1 MGLLVGVVVAVAA
14 AVIAPVGL
22 TMHGA
27 RRRGRGPLLAVAAGI
42 ALPFTW
48 LTWYLLDEHPFRR
61 TAVAG
66 PDPALSAGRS
76 RPASV
81 PATSPRSTSP
91 RSTQLR

>member
-1 MGLLVGVVVAVAA
+1 MGLLVGVAVAVAA

-48 LTWYLLDEHPFRR
+48 LTWYLLDQHPFRR
-61 TAVAG
+61 TA
-66 PDPALSAGRS
+66 RR
-76 RPASV
+76 RP
-81 PATSPRSTSP
+81 
-91 RSTQLR
+91 